1 MEGPVPTPH
10 HALSTPELASA
21 ITELA
26 GHLNAAN
33 RRWLALIAEFDRR
46 KGWSDS
52 MTQSCA
58 HWLNWQCGLA
68 LGAAREKLRVAHALE
83 QLPLISAAM
92 AQGELSYS
100 KVRELTRVAT
110 PATER
115 YLLMIGLHG
124 TASHVEQLVRQYR
137 RVQEVEALS
146 REERQQSRR
155 SVSYY
160 FDVEDGSLVL
170 KARLPAEAG
179 MLLLKAFEAAMPE
192 LPLPPEDCEPRLD
205 VPAGTSM
212 QVPAG
217 TSTLQRGHAPAIP
230 PTARR
235 ADALALVAESFL
247 KHGAEALSGGE
258 RHQIALH
265 VDVETLRERAAG
277 RSEFEQGPAMAA
289 ETARRLAC
297 DCSVVTILQDETG
310 RPLDV
315 GRKTRSIP
323 PALRRALHSRDRGC
337 VFPGCTHQRY
347 VDGHHVHHWAE
358 GGETKLTNLVSLC
371 RFHHRQ
377 VHEGGVTIQRL
388 DDGAWRFCKPNGESL
403 VSSAPGHTR
412 PIGDWAR
419 LTAENEE
426 HALKIDAHTA
436 RTRWRGE
443 PMDYGLAINVLLSK
457 DRSAPIS
464 QVSSTPLMQMS
475 LAGGDNGQQ
484 SASATP
490 RSP

>member
-1 MEGPVPTPH
+1 MEGPVSDLHRCLT
-10 HALSTPELASA
+10 TRELASA

-83 QLPLISAAM
+83 QLPLIGAAM
-92 AQGELSYS
+92 ARGELSYS

-110 PATER
+110 PATEQ

-137 RVQEVEALS
+137 RVQEAEALS

-160 FDVEDGSLVL
+160 FDDEDGSLVL

-179 MLLLKAFEAAMPE
+179 MLLLKALEAAMPD

-212 QVPAG
+212 QVPAP
-217 TSTLQRGHAPAIP
+217 TSTLQHSHAPAIP

-247 KHGAEALSGGE
+247 KHGAAALSGGE
-258 RHQIALH
+258 RHQVVVH
-265 VDVETLRERAAG
+265 VDVETLRERKPG
-277 RSEFEQGPAMAA
+277 RSEFEHGPSLPA

-297 DCSVVTILQDETG
+297 DCSVVTIVEDEQG
-310 RPLDV
+310 QPLDV
-315 GRKTRSIP
+315 GRRTRSIP
-323 PALRRALHSRDRGC
+323 PALRRALTSRDRGC

-347 VDGHHVHHWAE
+347 VDGHHVQHWAE

-377 VHEGGVTIQRL
+377 VHEGGVTLERL

-403 VSSAPGHTR
+403 VAAAPGHTR
-412 PIGDWAR
+412 PLGDWVR
-419 LTAENEE
+419 LVAVHEE
-426 HALKIDAHTA
+426 QVLHIDAHTA

-443 PMDYGLAINVLLSK
+443 PMDYGLAIDALLAKERRARLQRQLDGPS
-457 DRSAPIS
+457 RALRPSIS
-464 QVSSTPLMQMS
+464 
-475 LAGGDNGQQ
+475 
-484 SASATP
+484 
-490 RSP
+490 